1 MKVLFAGPYKDGSGW
16 AHAAEQYILALDAA
30 GVDVVPRAIKLNLHA
45 DPPIHPRIEE
55 LEQKSDRDCNIIIQN
70 ILPHMFDFDGRFD
83 KNIGLIFTETSH
95 FRNTNW
101 MEYINTMDELWVGC
115 KDSVDCCKS
124 SHVDI
129 PIHVVPV
136 PCDVGVYSKRYEPYP
151 IPELE
156 DKFVFYFIGEYT
168 RRKNLAALIK
178 AYSIEFDRTEPVC
191 LLIKTHVAGMSSAEC
206 NRQVLQMIEEIKTQL
221 KIYHNIGDY
230 PSEVVIV
237 QDMSDEEIMRLHK
250 TCDCFVMPSFG
261 EGWNIPAFDAM
272 AFGKTPIC
280 TDTGGMT
287 DFLQWEVTDNGLPQ
301 QYSAGWLVRSYPT
314 PCFGMQAWAGHDKL
328 YLANEN
334 WQEIDVRELQY
345 AMRQL
350 YESKDLREAKSS
362 RGLDRAYDFTHERVG
377 EKMLELLNE

>member
-1 MKVLFAGPYKDGSGW
+1 
-16 AHAAEQYILALDAA
+16 
-30 GVDVVPRAIKLNLHA
+30 
-45 DPPIHPRIEE
+45 
-55 LEQKSDRDCNIIIQN
+55 
-70 ILPHMFDFDGRFD
+70 
-83 KNIGLIFTETSH
+83 
-95 FRNTNW
+95 
-101 MEYINTMDELWVGC
+101 
-115 KDSVDCCKS
+115 
-124 SHVDI
+124 
-129 PIHVVPV
+129 
-136 PCDVGVYSKRYEPYP
+136 
-151 IPELE
+151 
-156 DKFVFYFIGEYT
+156 
-168 RRKNLAALIK
+168 
-178 AYSIEFDRTEPVC
+178 
-191 LLIKTHVAGMSSAEC
+191 
-206 NRQVLQMIEEIKTQL
+206 MIEEIKTQL

-287 DFLQWEVTDNGLPQ
+287 GFLQWEVTDNGLPQ